1 MKKTLIA
8 LAAVAVSSAAMAQ
21 VTVSGS
27 ITAMYENITVD
38 ATPAGKVNGF
48 DFDDSEVVFSFSE
61 DLGGGMKASGS
72 MSFENASDG
81 AAAAGGGTIL
91 GLSGGFGSVVFST
104 KSSSDYLPLDVVTS
118 SGFSNG
124 SINDRVTFTSPAI
137 MGARLS
143 LIYGDGG
150 LLAAGGTGAGSSP
163 TNASTVYSL
172 DYANGP
178 LTANYSILQV
188 DKDTHTLS
196 DGGTRWK
203 VGYDF
208 GVAAVSYG
216 MVNTTSAA
224 DVDRVETGLTVT
236 APVGSGITVGFS
248 MATSETDG
256 AATKLDGT
264 AFSLAYAL
272 SKRSSITVEMVD
284 YENATA
290 VNVKRNRVKLNHSF

>member
-38 ATPAGKVNGF
+38 DTPTGKVNGF

-81 AAAAGGGTIL
+81 AAAAGGGTTL

-104 KSSSDYLPLDVVTS
+104 KGSPDYLPLDVVTS
-118 SGFSNG
+118 SKFSDG
-124 SINDRVTFTSPAI
+124 TVNDRVTYTSPTI

-143 LIYGDGG
+143 VIYGDGN
-150 LLAAGGTGAGSSP
+150 ATAGTGAGSSP
-163 TNASTVYSL
+163 TNASTTYSL

-178 LTANYSILQV
+178 LTANYAILQV
-188 DKDTHTLS
+188 DKDTHTGF
-196 DGGTRWK
+196 DGGNRFK

-224 DVDRVETGLTVT
+224 DVDREETGLTVT
-236 APVGSGITVGFS
+236 APLGSGIKVGFS

-256 AATKLDGT
+256 ADKLDGT
-264 AFSLAYAL
+264 AVSLAYAL
-272 SKRSSITVEMVD
+272 SKRSSITVEMAD
-284 YENATA
+284 YENADA